1 MPAVPQLS
9 LSNTEFAGVGDFLN
23 ISVRVKGLEE
33 RNSLFCLD
41 ERLSHRFINKGN
53 ILDLFNAVSAS
64 EDKRW
69 ESGGS
74 QGRNDGKAELV
85 LIHLDVP
92 FTPDPER

>member
-53 ILDLFNAVSAS
+53 ILDLFNAVSPRARTRDGRA
-64 EDKRW
+64 EAARAETTAKRSW
-69 ESGGS
+69 
-74 QGRNDGKAELV
+74 
-85 LIHLDVP
+85 
-92 FTPDPER
+92 F